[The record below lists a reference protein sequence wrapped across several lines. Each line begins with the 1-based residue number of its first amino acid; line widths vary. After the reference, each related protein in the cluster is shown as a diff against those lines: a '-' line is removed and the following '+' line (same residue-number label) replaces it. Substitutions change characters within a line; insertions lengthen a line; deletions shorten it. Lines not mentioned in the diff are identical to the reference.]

1 MAIIIIT
8 GVGSGIGRE
17 LCRYLL
23 KAGSHTVVGLSR
35 SKDVPAD
42 ILAATPAEGSAY
54 HHYTLD
60 ITAHE
65 QINKFREWLIVNHI
79 NPDGLVNNAGM
90 MLRKPFEKITPEE
103 AEAVLKVNF
112 LAPFIL
118 IRSLVPLMPPGSHVV
133 NISSMGGVN
142 GSVKFPGLSIYSASK
157 GALSVL
163 TEVLAEELK
172 ERGISVNALAPG
184 AVQTDMLEKT
194 FPGYQAPVQPA
205 EMAKFIAEFVLNGN
219 RFFNGKI
226 LQMAITTP

>member
-23 KAGSHTVVGLSR
+23 EAGPHTVVGLSR
-35 SKDVPAD
+35 STGVPAG
-42 ILAATPAEGSAY
+42 ILAAEKTDGAIY

-60 ITAHE
+60 ITRHD
-65 QINKFREWLIVNHI
+65 QILRFREWLTDNHI
-79 NPDGLVNNAGM
+79 VPYGLVNNAGM

-112 LAPFIL
+112 LAPFML
-118 IRSLVPLMPPGSHVV
+118 IRSLVPLMPQGSHVV
-133 NISSMGGVN
+133 NISSMGGIN

-172 ERGISVNALAPG
+172 EKEICVNALAPG
-184 AVQTDMLEKT
+184 AVQTNMLEKT